1 MRAREF
7 ITERKKRKKNKKIRK
22 AAYGPGPYGW
32 YGYDAGYSGDGGG
45 DAEES
50 LKHEAVYPGNI
61 GAMEVAQFFMK
72 ASPEQKDQV
81 KKLIADKEYKSAWN
95 IIQTVL
101 NVRLHGKEF
110 A

>member
-7 ITERKKRKKNKKIRK
+7 VSERRKRKKSRYG
-22 AAYGPGPYGW
+22 AYGPGPYGW
-32 YGYDAGYSGDGGG
+32 YGTDVGYSGDGSG

-50 LKHEAVYPGNI
+50 MKHEAVYPGNI